1 MFDSRVIVW
10 LCLTILWVWCLNDN
24 EINGLH
30 ERALRITY
38 SDNSS
43 SFQNLLK
50 KDNLV
55 SIHHKNIQALASE
68 MFKVENNIALEIMQ
82 ELFASK
88 ISRYDLRNN

>member
-1 MFDSRVIVW
+1 M
-10 LCLTILWVWCLNDN
+10 TILWVWCLNDN